1 MIGRAG
7 MDKGVVAIFGGRG
20 MLGSDLAVT
29 CAESGY
35 EVRVYDVPEFDLTD
49 AAQVREAA
57 GSADAVINCA
67 AYTDVDGAEEQRDV
81 AHRVNG
87 EAVGQ
92 LGAIAQTGGKWVL
105 HFSTDFVFDGR
116 LERPYTEAD
125 TPHPIN
131 EYGRSKMTGE
141 RLLVQ
146 SGCRHCIV
154 RLEWMYGSHGDNFV
168 RKLVRRARTSE
179 HLRVVD
185 DQIGSPTAT
194 TEVARMA
201 CELLG
206 RRAEGLFH
214 FASAGYV
221 SRFDMA
227 EFVFDRLSLQTALS
241 PCRSTD
247 YPTQAERP
255 LNSRFNCSRIQA
267 ALAHPIRPWQGPLE
281 RFLRQL

>member
-7 MDKGVVAIFGGRG
+7 MDKGVVLIFGGRG
-20 MLGSDLAVT
+20 MLGSDLATV

-35 EVRVYDVPEFDLTD
+35 DVRVCDVPEFDLTN
-49 AAQVREAA
+49 AAQVRDAVGQAE
-57 GSADAVINCA
+57 AVINCA
-67 AYTDVDGAEEQRDV
+67 AYTDVDGAEEHRDV

-92 LGAIAQTGGKWVL
+92 LGAVARERGKWVL

-116 LERPYTEAD
+116 LDRPYTEAD

-131 EYGRSKMTGE
+131 EYGKSKMAGE

-154 RLEWMYGSHGDNFV
+154 RLEWMYGSRGNNFV
-168 RKLVRRARTSE
+168 RKLVQRARTHE
-179 HLRVVD
+179 RLRVVD

-194 TEVARMA
+194 TEVAKMA

-206 RRAEGLFH
+206 QRAEGLFH

-221 SRFDMA
+221 SRFNMA
-227 EFVFDRLSLQTALS
+227 EFVFDRLSLRAALL

-247 YPTQAERP
+247 YPAPAERP
-255 LNSRFNCSRIQA
+255 LNSRFDCSRIRA

-281 RFLRQL
+281 CFLRQL

>member
-1 MIGRAG
+1 
-7 MDKGVVAIFGGRG
+7 

-35 EVRVYDVPEFDLTD
+35 DVRVCDVPEFDITNG
-49 AAQVREAA
+49 AQVREAA
-57 GSADAVINCA
+57 GQADGVINCA
-67 AYTDVDGAEEQRDV
+67 AYTDVDGAEAQRDV

-87 EAVGQ
+87 DAVGQ
-92 LGAIAQTGGKWVL
+92 LGAIAQASGTWVL
-105 HFSTDFVFDGR
+105 HFSTDFVFDGK
-116 LERPYTEAD
+116 LERPYTETD

-131 EYGRSKMTGE
+131 EYGKSKMAGE
-141 RLLVQ
+141 RLLAQ

-154 RLEWMYGSHGDNFV
+154 RLEWMYGSHGNNFV
-168 RKLVRRARTSE
+168 KKLVRRARASE
-179 HLRVVD
+179 RLRVVD

-194 TEVARMA
+194 TEVAKMA

-221 SRFDMA
+221 SRFDVA
-227 EFVFDRLSLQTALS
+227 EFVFDRLSLQTALL
-241 PCRSTD
+241 PCRSAD
-247 YPTQAERP
+247 YPTQAQRP
-255 LNSRFNCSRIQA
+255 LNSRFNCSKIQA

-281 RFLRQL
+281 CFLGQL